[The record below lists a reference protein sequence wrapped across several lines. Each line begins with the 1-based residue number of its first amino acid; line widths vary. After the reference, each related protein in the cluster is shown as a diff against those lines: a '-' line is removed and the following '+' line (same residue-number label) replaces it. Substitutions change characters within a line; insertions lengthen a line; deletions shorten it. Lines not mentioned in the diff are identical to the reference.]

1 MTGRLKRK
9 DVMLASL
16 AEEAVIAKLPRLL
29 LAQPKLNGERARGMF
44 ENDMNYHFYSSY
56 GTRFKFLEKQ
66 EEALRVS
73 ARLSWSQ
80 YHDLDGEFY
89 KHGWSRERIHSVVSR
104 KTNPHPDIKDIEYH
118 VFDMYDFQYPGK
130 HKPACVRERVLSC
143 LVESDRIKLVP
154 TTLIYKED
162 IVSYT
167 AEQVALGYEGGIF
180 RDPDALYVDTKC
192 RAMVKFKPTKID
204 RYIIIGYE
212 EEISQDGWAKGT
224 LGALVVKDSSG
235 IVFNVGSGKALTLEG
250 RQRLWNKRETLKG
263 KWAKVKHS
271 EIMTVNGMP
280 TCTSLL
286 EVEVE

>member
-1 MTGRLKRK
+1 MVSRLKRK

-16 AEEAVIAKLPRLL
+16 AEEAVIAKLPKVL

-44 ENDMNYHFYSSY
+44 EGDMNYHFYSSY

-66 EEALRVS
+66 ERALLEATKE
-73 ARLSWSQ
+73 SWTIYS
-80 YHDLDGEFY
+80 DLDGEFY
-89 KHGWSRERIHSVVSR
+89 VHGWSREKIHSVASR
-104 KTNPHPDIKDIEYH
+104 KTNPHPEVRKLEYH
-118 VFDMYDFQYPGK
+118 VFDLHDLFSQSQQTAK
-130 HKPACVRERVLSC
+130 VRNNIINLLEDSFIINV
-143 LVESDRIKLVP
+143 VP

-180 RDPDALYVDTKC
+180 RDPNALYVDTKC

-224 LGALVVKDSSG
+224 LGAIVVKDSSG
-235 IVFNVGSGKALTLEG
+235 IVFNVGSGKALTLEE